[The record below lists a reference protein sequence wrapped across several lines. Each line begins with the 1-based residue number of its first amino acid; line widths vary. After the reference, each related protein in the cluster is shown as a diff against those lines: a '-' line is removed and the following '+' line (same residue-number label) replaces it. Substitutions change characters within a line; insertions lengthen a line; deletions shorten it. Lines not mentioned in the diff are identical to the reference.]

1 MSDSTPSTVPPSS
14 QFLTVAYNPAV
25 HPRQISL
32 LDASGQPILYALVPA
47 NQATPTHITAPSQ
60 ANHLAMRP
68 SMMNTP
74 PSANACSVCGSD
86 AFAKCS
92 YGISRGTPCGRLLC
106 LAHVMELPGANGGR
120 YPHCPEHFQHIQQ
133 KKCHVM

>member
-1 MSDSTPSTVPPSS
+1 MSDPMHTPVDIRTDATPSS
-14 QFLTVAYNPAV
+14 QFLTVAYNPAA
-25 HPRQISL
+25 HPRHISL

-47 NQATPTHITAPSQ
+47 NQAIPTQPNHFAVRQNVMNIAPG
-60 ANHLAMRP
+60 
-68 SMMNTP
+68 
-74 PSANACSVCGSD
+74 ANACSVCGND
-86 AFAKCS
+86 AVAKCS

-133 KKCHVM
+133 NKCHIM